1 MLLEAPGT
9 NSPAVKGGQSRGP
22 KPRSRGTWRGV
33 RSTRRHPGHSGCAAR
48 GSNPEPAYSRD
59 RRIGSRGGSRTYS
72 CPVQRTSVACLNVC
86 EPGWMPVTGH
96 HGGTTC
102 KIARPELSA
111 SGGWNWRQ
119 ICSMIPSFAAAQPAH
134 AETRITRMAPGPVAE
149 LDAAGAS
156 SLLPAGGPM
165 RRCSPRRLAVAWAA
179 TKLGFKEP

>member
-1 MLLEAPGT
+1 MPLLGGKSEAAWVRKSRSRRVGRPGIEPGT
-9 NSPAVKGGQSRGP
+9 RGL
-22 KPRSRGTWRGV
+22 K
-33 RSTRRHPGHSGCAAR
+33 
-48 GSNPEPAYSRD
+48 D
-59 RRIGSRGGSRTYS
+59 RRIGIPGGSGKYVT
-72 CPVQRTSVACLNVC
+72 PGQGPSVACLNVR

-96 HGGTTC
+96 HDGTIC

-119 ICSMIPSFAAAQPAH
+119 MCSMIPSFAAAQPAH

-165 RRCSPRRLAVAWAA
+165 RRCSPRRAAVARAA